1 MCSVPNLCHLDFLTQ
16 AKPLPER
23 ENKFTSTLRRL
34 STVRKRNKT
43 KRKNAAA
50 KEKESNGDG
59 TGFEPGTPGYTPSDL
74 RPSSTTSRESDGGV
88 ETSGYFRYIYRL
100 LINRKSLLFL
110 PIFLSKYLNGNSTQ
124 CAELSFRIFVQIV
137 DKMVNKRDSLKFIN
151 LNYNI

>member
-1 MCSVPNLCHLDFLTQ
+1 MKVATFIPNLYHLDFYK

-59 TGFEPGTPGYTPSDL
+59 SGFEPGTPGCTPSDL

-100 LINRKSLLFL
+100 IINRKSLLFL
-110 PIFLSKYLNGNSTQ
+110 PIWY
-124 CAELSFRIFVQIV
+124 R
-137 DKMVNKRDSLKFIN
+137 
-151 LNYNI
+151 NI